1 MGSASRHAITSSK
14 AALAGLGAKANLA
27 LGEQL
32 FAAGRAFAESA
43 QLRAVLAD
51 PAVSDADKSSLLG
64 KVFGKGLDATASRLL
79 GQIVSNRWSS
89 QDDLLAGVEEIAI
102 RAAVSGA
109 KKNEAVDAELFAFSR
124 AVSSDAELELSLG
137 SKLGNP
143 DAKAALVVKLLKGK
157 ASAATIAIVSSLVQ
171 QPRGRRIG
179 ALLSYAAD
187 IVADQAGASI
197 ATVTSAQP
205 IAAAQ
210 LTSLGKSLAK
220 VYGRELNINLVIDP
234 AIIGGLRVQVGDD
247 VIDGSVSSRIQE
259 LRLQLA
265 G

>member
-27 LGEQL
+27 LGDAL

-51 PAVSDADKSSLLG
+51 PAVPAADKSSLLG
-64 KVFGKGLDATASRLL
+64 KVFGKGLDATASKLL
-79 GQIVSNRWSS
+79 GQIVSDRWSS

-102 RAAVSGA
+102 RAAVSGSN
-109 KKNEAVDAELFAFSR
+109 KEAVDAELFAFSR

-137 SKLGNP
+137 SKLGNS
-143 DAKAALVVKLLKGK
+143 DAKAALVTKLLKGK
-157 ASAATIAIVSSLVQ
+157 ASPATIAIVSALVQ

>member
-14 AALAGLGAKANLA
+14 KTLSSLGSKANLA

-32 FAAGRAFAESA
+32 FAAGRALSESA
-43 QLRAVLAD
+43 QLRAVMAD
-51 PAVSDADKSSLLG
+51 PAIADADKNALLK
-64 KVFGKGLDATASRLL
+64 KVFGKSLDVTGYAVL
-79 GQIVSNRWSS
+79 GHIVAQRWSN

-102 RAAVSGA
+102 RSAVSSA
-109 KKNEAVDAELFAFSR
+109 KKTESIDAELFAFAR
-124 AVSSDAELELSLG
+124 AVASDADLELGLG
-137 SKLGNP
+137 SKLGDP
-143 DAKAALVVKLLKGK
+143 AAKAKLVNTLLKKK
-157 ASAATIAIVSSLVQ
+157 ASPATTIIVSALVQ

-210 LTSLGKSLAK
+210 LTSLAKSLEK
-220 VYGRELNINLVIDP
+220 IYGRQLNINLVIDP
-234 AIIGGLRVQVGDD
+234 SIIGGLRVQVGDD
-247 VIDGSVSSRIQE
+247 VIDGSVSSRLSE

>member
-27 LGEQL
+27 LGDAL

-51 PAVSDADKSSLLG
+51 PAVSAADKSSLLG
-64 KVFGKGLDATASRLL
+64 KVFGKGLDATASKLL
-79 GQIVSNRWSS
+79 GHIVSDRWSS

-102 RAAVSGA
+102 RAAVSGS
-109 KKNEAVDAELFAFSR
+109 KKEAVDAELFAFSR

-137 SKLGNP
+137 SKLGNS
-143 DAKAALVVKLLKGK
+143 DAKAALVKQLLKGK
-157 ASAATIAIVSSLVQ
+157 ASAATIAIVSALVQ

>member
-1 MGSASRHAITSSK
+1 MGSASRHSIESSK
-14 AALAGLGAKANLA
+14 AALAALGAKANLA
-27 LGEQL
+27 LGTQL

-51 PAVSDADKSSLLG
+51 PAVSAADKSSLLG
-64 KVFGKGLDATASRLL
+64 KVFGKGLDATASKLL
-79 GQIVSNRWSS
+79 GQIVSTRWSS

-102 RAAVSGA
+102 RAAVSGST
-109 KKNEAVDAELFAFSR
+109 KKEAVDAELFAFSR

-137 SKLGNP
+137 SKLGDP
-143 DAKAALVVKLLKGK
+143 EAKAAVVVKLLKGK
-157 ASAATIAIVSSLVQ
+157 ASAATIAIVSALVQ

>member
-51 PAVSDADKSSLLG
+51 PAVSAADKSSLLG
-64 KVFGKGLDATASRLL
+64 KVFGKGLDATASKLL

-102 RAAVSGA
+102 RAAVSGS
-109 KKNEAVDAELFAFSR
+109 KKEAVDAELFAFSR